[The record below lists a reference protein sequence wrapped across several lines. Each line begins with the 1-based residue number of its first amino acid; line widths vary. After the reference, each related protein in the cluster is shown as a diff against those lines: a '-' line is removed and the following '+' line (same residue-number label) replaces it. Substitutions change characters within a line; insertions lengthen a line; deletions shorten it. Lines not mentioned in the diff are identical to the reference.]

1 MNIREEDTHPIHLGG
16 CIALCIILTFTTQP
30 DDPDAA
36 THLVLGVG
44 NHEEPLHGQRH
55 CHEDGACQGNLG
67 QGQDDREHVRG
78 NLENIVLTLIKT
90 GCFAP

>member
-1 MNIREEDTHPIHLGG
+1 MKIREEDTHPIHLGG
-16 CIALCIILTFTTQP
+16 CIMHNITIHYS
-30 DDPDAA
+30 DDQDVA
-36 THLVLGVG
+36 THPVLGVG
-44 NHEEPLHGQRH
+44 DHEEPLHGQRH
-55 CHEDGACQGNLG
+55 CHEDGAGQGNLG